1 MTAWNHGKL
10 KNCKLFFTVIS
21 WIILSKNYP
30 NSSTKLLVGC
40 SIINIQTFFFFG
52 YSLFFSCNTWNNV
65 FQLYDYF
72 HILYLFC
79 LLFIWVKVFHNGPSK
94 ICGRQPLKNS
104 AHAGHI
110 TSKYLKVVWHK
121 FYLSVLE
128 YLDPFER
135 QFLGVYRTLSNFMGL
150 FLRN

>member
-30 NSSTKLLVGC
+30 NSSTKLVVGC
-40 SIINIQTFFFFG
+40 SIVYIQTFFFG
-52 YSLFFSCNTWNNV
+52 HSLFFSCNTWNNV
-65 FQLYDYF
+65 FQLYDHF

-79 LLFIWVKVFHNGPSK
+79 LLFFWVKVFHNGPGK

-104 AHAGHI
+104 AQAGHI
-110 TSKYLKVVWHK
+110 TSKYLKAVLHN
-121 FYLSVLE
+121 FTRTFLS
-128 YLDPFER
+128 
-135 QFLGVYRTLSNFMGL
+135 TLIHLKGSS
-150 FLRN
+150 